1 MDVLFDY
8 VQLVLPKLLPFSNL
22 KLLLKKL
29 WRQLFFLSQFYL
41 INQPVFVNIV
51 TEYLHLFQSR
61 FLRNIDGVLL
71 NFVWH
76 RLEIDR
82 AGKIESR
89 GEIASCKRWVILH
102 VRLYGK
108 LLGLPLL
115 HLTHCIPCVL
125 NWLRRRQLKF
135 GKSFLEVSIR
145 YSLLCDHVR
154 EFVEFLIYV
163 ELFLECVIWCGQ
175 IRSACPPQLL

>member
-89 GEIASCKRWVILH
+89 GEIASCKR
-102 VRLYGK
+102 
-108 LLGLPLL
+108 
-115 HLTHCIPCVL
+115 
-125 NWLRRRQLKF
+125 
-135 GKSFLEVSIR
+135 
-145 YSLLCDHVR
+145 
-154 EFVEFLIYV
+154 
-163 ELFLECVIWCGQ
+163 
-175 IRSACPPQLL
+175 